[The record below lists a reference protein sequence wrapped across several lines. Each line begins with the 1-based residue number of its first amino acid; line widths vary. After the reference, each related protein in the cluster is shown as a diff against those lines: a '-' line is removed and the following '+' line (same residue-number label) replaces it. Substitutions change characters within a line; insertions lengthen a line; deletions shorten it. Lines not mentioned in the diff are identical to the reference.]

1 MVGEQLRLPHVD
13 ESNMSEATTA
23 TKKPRLTLKAK
34 KSAVNDMMEQVKDG
48 WEPNEET
55 WRLLDWLNHD
65 IRAAEAK

>member
-1 MVGEQLRLPHVD
+1 
-13 ESNMSEATTA
+13 MSEATTA